1 MTKIL
6 GEKGEKQA
14 SVFLEKRGYRILAKN
29 FRNRFG
35 EIDIIAQDKDELV
48 FVEVKT
54 RTSDNF
60 GTPEE
65 AVNAK
70 KLRKIMLV
78 ASEFMSEQG
87 LEDVQP
93 RFEVISIVDGK
104 TLELIAN
111 IHIDKEAF

>member
-1 MTKIL
+1 MTKTL
-6 GEKGEKQA
+6 GKKGEQQA
-14 SVFLEKRGYRILAKN
+14 IIFLEKRGYRILAKN

-35 EIDIIAQDKDELV
+35 EIDIIAQDKNELI

-54 RTSDNF
+54 RTSDSY

-65 AVNAK
+65 AVNAN
-70 KLRKIMLV
+70 KLKKIMMV
-78 ASEFMSEQG
+78 ASEFMREQS

-93 RFEVISIVDGK
+93 RFEVVSIVDGK
-104 TLELIAN
+104 TLELISN